1 MKELTIEE
9 KAKFYDEA
17 IKVAKSKIKND
28 KDHVL
33 YEEDI
38 TDIFPELKKS
48 KESEYDEIRKELLEI
63 FKENKGPIY
72 ISLTPQKKSFL
83 ISLLEKKT
91 WSEEDEKLLYLTVDN
106 LEEIMSRY
114 GELYGLV
121 GKCITWLKSLK
132 GRVQHKNHWKPSEE
146 QMEVLVWCMPLF
158 IDPKSKAVLES
169 LIKDLKKL

>member
-1 MKELTIEE
+1 MDNKKEQEIPFGAFDSELMHQEINIPEGFEATIEGDKIILTRTE
-9 KAKFYDEA
+9 
-17 IKVAKSKIKND
+17 SKD
-28 KDHVL
+28 
-33 YEEDI
+33 
-38 TDIFPELKKS
+38 
-48 KESEYDEIRKELLEI
+48 DEIRKELLEI

-91 WSEEDEKLLYLTVDN
+91 WSEEDEKMLDSAIRFV
-106 LEEIMSRY
+106 
-114 GELYGLV
+114 ELSSFTMI
-121 GKCITWLKSLK
+121 GKGKNNTLAWLKSLK